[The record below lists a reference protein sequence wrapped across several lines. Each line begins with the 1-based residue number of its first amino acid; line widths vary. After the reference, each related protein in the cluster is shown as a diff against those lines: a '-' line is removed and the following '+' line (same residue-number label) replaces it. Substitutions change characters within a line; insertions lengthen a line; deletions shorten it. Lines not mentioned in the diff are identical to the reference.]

1 MYHQENLMA
10 KDYALAL
17 IFKETYNYLSNTEK
31 RLIRKIIKN
40 KYYPFTKLSR
50 DIYELEY
57 RNRNCLAAFLVVGL
71 AAIWIA
77 VVYIIHIIQMESH
90 IGVLGALGLSGGE

>member
-1 MYHQENLMA
+1 MA

-17 IFKETYNYLSNTEK
+17 IFKDSYNYLSNTEK

-57 RNRNCLAAFLVVGL
+57 RNRSCLAAFLVVGL

-77 VVYIIHIIQMESH
+77 VVYIIHIIQMESQT
-90 IGVLGALGLSGGE
+90 GVFGALGLSGGK